1 MRVIIINGHKVQCGI
16 YQYSQSL
23 YDVLTSMKTKYTY
36 EFFPTDSV
44 EDARNI
50 ITSGNVHAVIYNHHP
65 MALAWLDSGFTRPIR
80 NQFGIK
86 QIMITGHEHE
96 TRYIG
101 VDDYI
106 YTDPNFPSMSNVH
119 AGIPPLLFYDDIQ
132 YHKSNGTIKIGT
144 SGIGNSTKNLHELV
158 NKINK
163 DFTDEEVILNVH
175 ITDGA
180 YVDPTGKFSD
190 MLATICEKVAH
201 SNVKIHIT
209 RSFMSKK
216 DLVKWLNQNDINIY
230 WHTVG
235 PNLGVSSSIDRAIEA
250 RKPFGVNQ
258 SNFFK
263 HVIRDHN
270 DITQVS
276 IKSII
281 ENGIEPFQEFYDKWS
296 PEKLITLYE
305 RIIDGTQ

>member
-1 MRVIIINGHKVQCGI
+1 MKVIIINGPKVQCGI
-16 YQYSQSL
+16 YQYSKSL
-23 YDVLTSMKTKYTY
+23 YDVLSSIQSKYDY
-36 EFFPTDSV
+36 ELFATDSKD
-44 EDARNI
+44 EAKNKI
-50 ITSGNVHAVIYNHHP
+50 ISSNPHAVIYNHHP
-65 MALAWLDSGFTRPIR
+65 MALSWLDSGFTRPIR
-80 NQFGIK
+80 NEYGIK

-106 YTDPNFPSMSNVH
+106 YTDPNFPSIEHVY

-132 YHKSNGTIKIGT
+132 YHKPNGTIKIGT

-158 NKINK
+158 NKINQ
-163 DFTDEEVILNVH
+163 DFVDEDVILNVH

-180 YVDPTGKFSD
+180 YVDPTGKFSN
-190 MLATICEKVAH
+190 MLATICEKVAN

-209 RSFMSKK
+209 REFMPKK
-216 DLVKWLNQNDINIY
+216 MLVEWLNNNDINIY
-230 WHTVG
+230 WHTMG

-263 HVIRDHN
+263 HVIRNHN

-281 ENGIEPFQEFYDKWS
+281 ENGIEPFQEFYDAWS
-296 PEKLITLYE
+296 PEKLVSLYE
-305 RIIDGTQ
+305 NIIDASR